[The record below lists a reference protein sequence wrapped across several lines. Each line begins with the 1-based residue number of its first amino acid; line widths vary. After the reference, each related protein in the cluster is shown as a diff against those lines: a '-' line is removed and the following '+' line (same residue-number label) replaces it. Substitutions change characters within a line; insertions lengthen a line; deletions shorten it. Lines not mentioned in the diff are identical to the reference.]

1 MDYNTSTSNTRLVFV
16 SVRHGGSNNNN
27 NQKSSSR
34 RKVAVP
40 IHDGMRWES
49 FVDTVRMKLKLSGVG
64 DMYLVS
70 SGVAVK
76 SLDQL
81 QDIDEVHVE
90 ECAAVGIRGD
100 AEQQEMGV
108 VGVSSSS
115 SGGMNDGGG
124 EDDKYVKKQSDIQRT
139 MKRMMPGLFVP
150 KPQDSL
156 PLTKKDTMAL
166 SPIEQVK
173 RRMKKRNSK
182 RSIVDPRTMLAVFAL
197 LSCSATLL
205 FVYLR
210 ATRDL
215 SDAKFSLLHKNS
227 DGSS

>member
-1 MDYNTSTSNTRLVFV
+1 MDTSTSNTRLVFV
-16 SVRHGGSNNNN
+16 SVRQGGSNTT
-27 NQKSSSR
+27 NQKPSSR

-70 SGVAVK
+70 SGDVVV

-90 ECAAVGIRGD
+90 ECAAAGVRGD
-100 AEQQEMGV
+100 VEQQ
-108 VGVSSSS
+108 GVSSSS
-115 SGGMNDGGG
+115 SAGVADGEG
-124 EDDKYVKKQSDIQRT
+124 DKYVKKQSDIQRT
-139 MKRMMPGLFVP
+139 VKRMMPGLFVP
-150 KPQDSL
+150 KQQDGL
-156 PLTKKDTMAL
+156 PLTKKDTMVL

-227 DGSS
+227 DSN